1 MAFVKRIF
9 MKTKMAEKNKS
20 NKKGKSSSTK
30 KKENTNKSAS
40 SKTTNK
46 NNKSSNPTTT
56 TINNSNAKTT
66 SSSTKS
72 KNPSTNRGTS
82 AAQKAKFKELGLKI
96 PCWLKCDYSA
106 FHAFKCV
113 GHMTKEQLKEVG
125 LSNHRQKLWRQSGL
139 IKEVFKNQNDGT
151 RIVAYEMTQKGY
163 NVARSEM
170 FMSGFYTPQPRA
182 LEHDIK
188 LASDYLA
195 RTPEERES
203 WMTETELRNAFIAK
217 VASGEFVKEPGKDY
231 SSCDGAYVDSVS
243 GELIFSEAIGRGYT
257 TAMITAKTNFAG
269 AFGGT
274 IRKY

>member
-1 MAFVKRIF
+1 MAFVKRIL
-9 MKTKMAEKNKS
+9 MKTKQAEKSKAE
-20 NKKGKSSSTK
+20 KKGKKTSSK
-30 KKENTNKSAS
+30 KGAKKETTSLKTDSKKNNP
-40 SKTTNK
+40 KTT
-46 NNKSSNPTTT
+46 SNSTTQ
-56 TINNSNAKTT
+56 TT

-82 AAQKAKFKELGLKI
+82 TAQKNKFKELGLKM

-113 GHMTKEQLKEVG
+113 GHMTKDQLKQAG

-163 NVARSEM
+163 NIARSEM
-170 FMSGFYTPQPRA
+170 FLSGFYTPQTRA

-195 RTPEERES
+195 RTDEERES

-217 VASGEFVKEPGKDY
+217 VNSGEFVKEQGKDY

-257 TAMITAKTNFAG
+257 ASMITAKENFAG

>member
-1 MAFVKRIF
+1 MTFVKRIF
-9 MKTKMAEKNKS
+9 MKTKQAEKSKAE
-20 NKKGKSSSTK
+20 KQG
-30 KKENTNKSAS
+30 
-40 SKTTNK
+40 KTTSAKKRNK
-46 NNKSSNPTTT
+46 TETVSPRTASKKT
-56 TINNSNAKTT
+56 NSTTT
-66 SSSTKS
+66 SSSTSQTKS
-72 KNPSTNRGTS
+72 KNPSSNRGTS
-82 AAQKAKFKELGLKI
+82 TAQKNKFKELGIKM

-113 GHMTKEQLKEVG
+113 GHMTKEQLKQAG

-163 NVARSEM
+163 NIARSEM
-170 FMSGFYTPQPRA
+170 FLSGFYTPQTRA

-188 LASDYLA
+188 LASDYIA
-195 RTPEERES
+195 RTEEERES

-217 VASGEFVKEPGKDY
+217 VNSGEFVKEEGKDY

-257 TAMITAKTNFAG
+257 ASMITAKENFAG